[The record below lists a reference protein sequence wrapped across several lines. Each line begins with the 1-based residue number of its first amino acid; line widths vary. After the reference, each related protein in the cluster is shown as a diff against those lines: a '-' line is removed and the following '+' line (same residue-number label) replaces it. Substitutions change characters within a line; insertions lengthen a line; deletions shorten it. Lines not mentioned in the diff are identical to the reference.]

1 MAEEILKRNLD
12 QAFDPGPDF
21 PSRLLLSRTMAV
33 IAEDAARPTKV
44 RHRLRVRLVTAP
56 SLRLMAAALVLLL
69 TVAAVGALLIL
80 HQHTKTT
87 SLVWS
92 GCGGGFECA
101 TASVPIDY
109 SNRDGGT
116 TSIAVIRKPAIEPTA
131 RIGPLFLSPGLGSG
145 VAFVR
150 QNAGSFKDLN
160 TRFDL
165 VGFDSRGTL
174 CLSASQRDYQNALD
188 PVLDD
193 PGEKQAFER
202 AAQAFA
208 QGCRQRDGALL
219 PFVDTTSIAWDMDE
233 IRSAIG
239 DPKLTYLGTAGG
251 SLLGQM
257 YAHLFPTHVRAM
269 ALDGL
274 VDPNLSGS
282 DSLRQQAAAYDANLQ
297 AFLGYCRSF
306 VGCQLA
312 HSGDPAV
319 LFAHLMQQLD
329 ITPLQVGKRM
339 LTRGLAVTAIEGDL
353 ADPRYW
359 NSLDEALN
367 NALIGD
373 GQFLLT
379 TADLV
384 NGRQANGTYKIAGG
398 EPLATLCLDWLLPAN
413 LAVYDQLGPTFATAS
428 PFFGPALQYFG
439 LPCAYWPVKA
449 KRTPGPLTAA
459 GAPPMLLVA
468 ATGDPFTPYSW
479 AQAVSNELS
488 TSVLLT
494 RAGYGQGSYPKS
506 LCIRER
512 VDGYLTNLAL
522 PAPGMICESD
532 YVP

>member
-1 MAEEILKRNLD
+1 MAEQSLRRNLD
-12 QAFDPGPDF
+12 QAFDPGADF
-21 PSRLLLSRTMAV
+21 PNRLLLSRTMAA
-33 IAEDAARPTKV
+33 IAEDTARPIRV
-44 RHRLRVRLVTAP
+44 RHRLRVLVTART
-56 SLRLMAAALVLLL
+56 LRLIAAALVLLL
-69 TVAAVGALLIL
+69 TVAAVGALLVL
-80 HQHTKTT
+80 HQHSKTT

-101 TASVPIDY
+101 AATVPMDY
-109 SNRDGGT
+109 SNPGVDT
-116 TSIAVIRKPAIEPTA
+116 TSIAIIRKPAIEPAA
-131 RIGPLFLSPGLGSG
+131 RLGPLFLSPGLGSG

-150 QNAGSFKDLN
+150 QNAGLFKDLN

-174 CLSASQRDYQNALD
+174 CLSPSQRDYQNSLD

-193 PGEKQAFER
+193 PGEKQAFVR

-219 PFVDTTSIAWDMDE
+219 PFVDTTSIARDMNE
-233 IRSAIG
+233 IRSSMGEA
-239 DPKLTYLGTAGG
+239 KLTYLGTAGG
-251 SLLGQM
+251 TLLGEVFAQ
-257 YAHLFPTHVRAM
+257 LFPTHVRAM
-269 ALDGL
+269 ALDGV

-282 DSLRQQAAAYDANLQ
+282 DLLLQQAAAYEANLQ
-297 AFLGYCRSF
+297 AFLAHCRSF

-319 LFAHLMQQLD
+319 LFAYLMQQLD
-329 ITPLQVGKRM
+329 IAPLRVGKRM
-339 LTRGLAVTAIEGDL
+339 LTRGLALTAIEGDL
-353 ADPRYW
+353 ADPRNW
-359 NSLDEALN
+359 NSLDEALS
-367 NALIGD
+367 NALTGD

-379 TADLV
+379 TADLM
-384 NGRQANGTYKIAGG
+384 NGRQGNGTYKIAGG
-398 EPLATLCLDWLLPAN
+398 EPLATLCLDWPSPAN
-413 LAVYDQLGPTFATAS
+413 LAAYDQLGPAFASAS

-468 ATGDPFTPYSW
+468 ATGDPFAPYSW

-494 RAGYGQGSYPKS
+494 RAGYGRGSYPKS
-506 LCIRER
+506 LCIRQR

-522 PAPGMICESD
+522 PPPGTVCESD